1 MSAPITLVALG
12 LVALASPAE
21 DTKPARVVSV
31 GGAVTETVFAL
42 GGGARV
48 VGVDA
53 TSRFPAEV
61 MKLPQVGVHRDLS
74 VEGVLSLSPDLVLVG
89 DDAAPPAALEQLR
102 TAAVRVVVVPRD
114 ASVKGVRETVRVV
127 AEALGVK
134 PAGDALLAKLDRRL
148 SQLST
153 AAPASKPRVAYVYA
167 AGGSFLVA
175 GADTAADAMLTLAG
189 GSNAVQGYTG
199 YRPLSAEA
207 LVAAK
212 PDVILFPARALAAV
226 GGVEGILRAPGVAL
240 TPAGKSG
247 RVLPVD
253 DALAL
258 GFGPRLPEAI
268 TVVRSLIVEE
278 ARAR

>member
-31 GGAVTETVFAL
+31 GGTVTETVFAL